1 MELPVQLKTPDS
13 LDMAPRAEG
22 CSRPRQGGKVSSAA
36 IWVLAVPVALGWC
49 GCGFF
54 ATRPPAEGVSQVVGN
69 MVSAMVSGMPEGS
82 PVALLGFRDGDGK
95 RTVRTEAL
103 DEALVSASLR
113 HDMPVAPDV
122 GLLEE
127 LRGEPALR
135 WSMDSL
141 LPRKWEKLEAPRL
154 LGGQVRYEPPWAY
167 LRLVLVDR
175 ADGTVL
181 SSARGRVSQGEL
193 DRRGRALAALRGRA
207 GEVAVSDF
215 AADVDLHLL
224 VRRVEGEFTQLVE
237 VREGMTLLAEDQ
249 LQVRF
254 RVSRTSAV
262 WAFLQLSS
270 GERKG
275 IFSGDRVYGARL
287 QYGPGEAEWIDLDQ
301 VNEVYTL
308 YFIVAEDLESEGRE
322 NLFEEI
328 AELVENGQLNRFQ
341 GIDQVD
347 DVLAGFLQNQLE
359 GSPSVEVLRAGE
371 IESGSPEVFTLDKGE
386 TFESVPEALYAAPVL
401 VRAVSFEV
409 QPN

>member
-1 MELPVQLKTPDS
+1 MIFGSARKPLRTYLGPRSRRFRLP
-13 LDMAPRAEG
+13 
-22 CSRPRQGGKVSSAA
+22 AA
-36 IWVLAVPVALGWC
+36 TGAAALAGIAALGWC

-54 ATRPPAEGVSQVVGN
+54 AGKPRVEEVGEVLGN
-69 MVSAMVSGMPEGS
+69 MVAGMAAAQPADS
-82 PVALLGFRDGDGK
+82 RVALVGFRDADGK
-95 RTVRTEAL
+95 RTLRTETL
-103 DEALVSASLR
+103 DEALVSAALS

-135 WSMDSL
+135 WSMESL
-141 LPRKWEKLEAPRL
+141 LPRNWEDLDAPRL

-175 ADGTVL
+175 TDGTVL
-181 SSARGRVSQGEL
+181 RSVRGRVSEGEL
-193 DRRGRALAALRGRA
+193 DRRGGALAALRGSD
-207 GEVAVSDF
+207 GEAEVSDF

-224 VRRVEGEFTQLVE
+224 VRRVEGEFPQLVE
-237 VREGMTLLAEDQ
+237 LSEGAVLRGGDQ
-249 LQVRF
+249 LQLRF
-254 RVSRTSAV
+254 RVSRTCAV

-287 QYGPGEAEWIDLDQ
+287 QYGPGEEDWIDLGG
-301 VNEVYTL
+301 NEVYTL
-308 YFIVAEDLESEGRE
+308 YFVVAEDLEGERRE
-322 NLFEEI
+322 DLFEEI
-328 AELVENGQLNRFQ
+328 AELVKNGQLNRFQ

-347 DVLAGFLQNQLE
+347 VMLADFLRNQLE
-359 GSPSVEVLRAGE
+359 GSPPVEVLRAGE
-371 IESGSPEVFTLDKGE
+371 IESGGPEVFTIKGE
-386 TFESVPEALYAAPVL
+386 TFESVPEIHFAAPVL

>member
-1 MELPVQLKTPDS
+1 MVPVSTDKRGTGRWR
-13 LDMAPRAEG
+13 PRRVGKG
-22 CSRPRQGGKVSSAA
+22 CSGA
-36 IWVLAVPVALGWC
+36 IPVLSGLVALGWC

-54 ATRPPAEGVSQVVGN
+54 ATRPPAEGVSQVVGE
-69 MVSAMVSGMPEGS
+69 MVSAMASEVAGDS

-95 RTVRTEAL
+95 RTVRTETL
-103 DEALVSASLR
+103 DEALVSAALG

-154 LGGQVRYEPPWAY
+154 LGGQVRFEPPWAY

-175 ADGTVL
+175 GDGTVL
-181 SSARGRVSQGEL
+181 RSIRGRVSEGEL
-193 DRRGRALAALRGRA
+193 DRRALALAELRGRT
-207 GEVAVSDF
+207 GEVLVSDF
-215 AADVDLHLL
+215 SAEVDLHLL

-237 VREGMTLLAEDQ
+237 VTEEMTLRADDK

-254 RVSRTSAV
+254 RVSRTCAV

-275 IFSGDRVYGARL
+275 VFSGDRVYGARL
-287 QYGPGEAEWIDLDQ
+287 QHGPGEEEWIDLDR

-308 YFIVAEDLESEGRE
+308 YFVVAEDLEDERRE

-328 AELVENGQLNRFQ
+328 AELVDNGQLNRFQ

-347 DVLAGFLQNQLE
+347 ALLAGFLQNQLE
-359 GSPSVEVLRAGE
+359 GSPSVDVLRAGE
-371 IESGSPEVFTLDKGE
+371 MERGDPEIFTYSSGD
-386 TFESVPEALYAAPVL
+386 TFESVPEVLAAAPVL
-401 VRAVSFEV
+401 VRAFSFEV

>member
-1 MELPVQLKTPDS
+1 MP
-13 LDMAPRAEG
+13 
-22 CSRPRQGGKVSSAA
+22 AA
-36 IWVLAVPVALGWC
+36 TGAAALAGAAALGWC

-54 ATRPPAEGVSQVVGN
+54 AGKPPVEGVGEVLGK
-69 MVSAMVSGMPEGS
+69 MVSGMASAQPADS
-82 PVALLGFRDGDGK
+82 RVALLGFRDADGK
-95 RTVRTEAL
+95 RTLRTETL
-103 DEALVSASLR
+103 DEALVSAALSRNL
-113 HDMPVAPDV
+113 PVAPGV

-135 WSMDSL
+135 WSMGSL
-141 LPRKWEKLEAPRL
+141 LPRNWEELDAPRL

-175 ADGTVL
+175 TDGTVL
-181 SSARGRVSQGEL
+181 RSVRGRVSEGEL

-207 GEVAVSDF
+207 GEAVVSDF
-215 AADVDLHLL
+215 DADVDLHLL
-224 VRRVEGEFTQLVE
+224 VRRVEGEFPQLVE
-237 VREGMTLLAEDQ
+237 VSEGAVLRDGDQ

-254 RVSRTSAV
+254 RVSRTCAV

-287 QYGPGEAEWIDLDQ
+287 EYGPGEEDWIDLDR

-308 YFIVAEDLESEGRE
+308 YFVVAEDLENERRE
-322 NLFEEI
+322 DFFEEI
-328 AELVENGQLNRFQ
+328 AELVDNGRLDRFE
-341 GIDQVD
+341 GIDRVD
-347 DVLAGFLQNQLE
+347 AVLAEFLHNQLE
-359 GSPSVEVLRAGE
+359 GSPSVEVSRSGE
-371 IESGSPEVFTLDKGE
+371 IESGDSEIFTYENGE
-386 TFESVPEALYAAPVL
+386 TFESVPEILYAAPVL

>member
-1 MELPVQLKTPDS
+1 MKICPVMVPVSPDKRGTGRRRR
-13 LDMAPRAEG
+13 PRRDGTG
-22 CSRPRQGGKVSSAA
+22 CSAAVS
-36 IWVLAVPVALGWC
+36 VLSGLVALGWC

-54 ATRPPAEGVSQVVGN
+54 ATSPPAEGVSEVVGE
-69 MVSAMVSGMPEGS
+69 MVSAMASEVPQDS

-95 RTVRTEAL
+95 RTVRTETL
-103 DEALVSASLR
+103 DEAMVSASLR

-135 WSMDSL
+135 WSKDSL

-175 ADGTVL
+175 AAGTVL
-181 SSARGRVSQGEL
+181 RSVRGRVSEGEL
-193 DRRGRALAALRGRA
+193 DRRGRALAELLGRT
-207 GEVAVSDF
+207 GEVQVSDF
-215 AADVDLHLL
+215 SAEVDLHLL

-237 VREGMTLLAEDQ
+237 VGEGMTLRAEDQ

-262 WAFLQLSS
+262 WAFLQLSG
-270 GERKG
+270 GERQG

-287 QYGPGEAEWIDLDQ
+287 QHGPGEEEWIDLDR

-308 YFIVAEDLESEGRE
+308 YFVVAENLEDGRRE

-328 AELVENGQLNRFQ
+328 AELVDNGQLNRFE
-341 GIDQVD
+341 GIGQVD
-347 DVLAGFLQNQLE
+347 ALLAGFLQNQLE
-359 GSPSVEVLRAGE
+359 GSPSVDVLRDGE
-371 IESGSPEVFTLDKGE
+371 MESGDPEVFTIKGE
-386 TFESVPEALYAAPVL
+386 TFESVPEVLAAAPVL
-401 VRAVSFEV
+401 MRALSFEV